1 MNGME
6 PTKKK
11 ELIKIHLNKCRVLIF
26 IIVIIL
32 IPIILNWTI
41 KMPAFFEFV
50 GLDTDWLNFWVTYI
64 SAVASFAMV
73 FITWHALKQNDR
85 LLQQNDDLLQQNGNS
100 LQQNDKLL
108 QQNERQLQQNKAQLN
123 EMIRQ
128 WDEENKPRLEMY
140 FVKDEIPVKGQRI
153 EIVNIGKNTAK
164 DIKFCIDENI
174 IEKAPNNDTK
184 EALKN
189 ICQSFSLLLPNDSI
203 IISLCEDKMENINN
217 HDYKIG
223 LVSVNKK
230 EYSDFYN
237 EIKSMKSI
245 SIKGNY
251 NSKYEIDTTIS
262 PDIKR
267 NKHKDITDAL
277 ADIGECIKRLDL
289 MIERKL
295 DTKDNK
301 TNNTI
306 S

>member
-85 LLQQNDDLLQQNGNS
+85 LLQQNDDLLQQN
-100 LQQNDKLL
+100 K
-108 QQNERQLQQNKAQLN
+108 RQLQQNKAQLK
-123 EMIRQ
+123 EMKQQ
-128 WDEENKPRLEMY
+128 WDKENKPRLEMY

-164 DIKFCIDENI
+164 DIKF
-174 IEKAPNNDTK
+174 
-184 EALKN
+184 L
-189 ICQSFSLLLPNDSI
+189 
-203 IISLCEDKMENINN
+203 
-217 HDYKIG
+217 H
-223 LVSVNKK
+223 
-230 EYSDFYN
+230 
-237 EIKSMKSI
+237 
-245 SIKGNY
+245 
-251 NSKYEIDTTIS
+251 
-262 PDIKR
+262 R
-267 NKHKDITDAL
+267 
-277 ADIGECIKRLDL
+277 
-289 MIERKL
+289 
-295 DTKDNK
+295 
-301 TNNTI
+301 
-306 S
+306 

>member
-85 LLQQNDDLLQQNGNS
+85 LLQQNDDLLQQN
-100 LQQNDKLL
+100 
-108 QQNERQLQQNKAQLN
+108 KAQLN

-189 ICQSFSLLLPNDSI
+189 ICQSFSLLLPNDSV
-203 IISLCEDKMENINN
+203 IISLCEDNTNEQYKHN
-217 HDYKIG
+217 YKIG
-223 LVSVNKK
+223 LESVNKE
-230 EYSDFYN
+230 EYLAFYN
-237 EIKSMKSI
+237 SIESMKNI
-245 SIKGNY
+245 SIEVNY
-251 NSKYEIDTTIS
+251 NSKYKNNITIS
-262 PDIKR
+262 PNIKR
-267 NKHKDITDAL
+267 NKHKDIADAL

>member
-85 LLQQNDDLLQQNGNS
+85 LLQQNDDL
-100 LQQNDKLL
+100 
-108 QQNERQLQQNKAQLN
+108 LQQNKAQLN

-262 PDIKR
+262 PEIKR

-277 ADIGECIKRLDL
+277 ADISECIKRLDL

-295 DTKDNK
+295 ETKDNK

>member
-1 MNGME
+1 MNSME

-85 LLQQNDDLLQQNGNS
+85 LLQQND
-100 LQQNDKLL
+100 KLL
-108 QQNERQLQQNKAQLN
+108 QQNERQLQQNKTQLN

-189 ICQSFSLLLPNDSI
+189 IGQSFSLSLLPNDSV
-203 IISLCEDKMENINN
+203 IISLCEDNMNEQYKHN
-217 HDYKIG
+217 YKIG
-223 LVSVNKK
+223 LESVNKE
-230 EYSDFYN
+230 EYLAFYN
-237 EIKSMKSI
+237 SIESMKSI
-245 SIKGNY
+245 SIKVNY
-251 NSKYEIDTTIS
+251 NSKYENNITIS
-262 PDIKR
+262 PNIKKIR
-267 NKHKDITDAL
+267 HKDIADAL
-277 ADIGECIKRLDL
+277 ADIGEYIKNLNL
-289 MIERKL
+289 MIERKQKP
-295 DTKDNK
+295 KDN
-301 TNNTI
+301 TPNNTI

>member
-1 MNGME
+1 ME

-85 LLQQNDDLLQQNGNS
+85 LLQQNDDLLQQN
-100 LQQNDKLL
+100 K
-108 QQNERQLQQNKAQLN
+108 RQLQQNKAQLK
-123 EMIRQ
+123 EMKQQ
-128 WDEENKPRLEMY
+128 WDKENKPRLEMY

-189 ICQSFSLLLPNDSI
+189 IGQSFSLSLLPNDSV
-203 IISLCEDKMENINN
+203 IISLCEDNTNEQYKHN
-217 HDYKIG
+217 YKIG
-223 LVSVNKK
+223 LESVNKE
-230 EYSDFYN
+230 EYLAFYN
-237 EIKSMKSI
+237 SIESMKNI
-245 SIKGNY
+245 SIEVNY
-251 NSKYEIDTTIS
+251 NSKYKNNITIS
-262 PDIKR
+262 PNIKR
-267 NKHKDITDAL
+267 NKHKDIADAL